1 MAGRLDGADF
11 LSARVGADTLVPV
24 SAADGAGGPRFALP
38 GARGSSLPVLA
49 YSEESGLGRILRA
62 VGGRAPDGARLEAVF
77 TSQLAV
83 VLKRMALD
91 GRGVAWL
98 PLSLIGDELGDGR
111 LVRAGGDGW
120 PVPVE
125 VRLVRRRVAA
135 APAAEAFWRAAGFA
149 P

>member
-1 MAGRLDGADF
+1 MLAQHRQRAEVLDEAVAQGAVELQ
-11 LSARVGADTLVPV
+11 LS
-24 SAADGAGGPRFALP
+24 GPR
-38 GARGSSLPVLA
+38 
-49 YSEESGLGRILRA
+49 
-62 VGGRAPDGARLEAVF
+62 LETVF
-77 TSQLAV
+77 TSHLAV

-111 LVRAGGDGW
+111 LVRAGGEGW

-125 VRLVRRRVAA
+125 MRLVRRRAAA
-135 APAAEAFWRAAGFA
+135 APAAEAFWQTAGADGFA

>member
-1 MAGRLDGADF
+1 M
-11 LSARVGADTLVPV
+11 
-24 SAADGAGGPRFALP
+24 P

-49 YSEESGLGRILRA
+49 YTEESGLGRILRA
-62 VGGRAPDGARLEAVF
+62 VGATAPDGARLEQVF
-77 TSQLAV
+77 TSHLAV

-111 LVRAGGDGW
+111 LVRAGGEAW
-120 PVPVE
+120 LVPVE
-125 VRLVRRRVAA
+125 IRLVRRRAA
-135 APAAEAFWRAAGFA
+135 APPAAEAFWRIAEAGNPA